1 MLDLSTVT
9 PGAARLGAALI
20 SAVAASVLAVLS
32 FPPAT
37 GAGIA
42 AAILLLGRAAETD
55 QATHRIPNRLLVA
68 AAIALLTAAA
78 ASGQAALWTSGVIA
92 GAWLLTLLVLHAADP
107 RLGFGD
113 VKLGG
118 VLGAMIGLACH
129 AIGWDI
135 PHALLMSSAA
145 FIAGAALTLVAA
157 AGRGPDRP
165 VPFAPGLVIAAVT
178 ISVTVGI
185 AV

>member
-1 MLDLSTVT
+1 VRDLSTVT
-9 PGAARLGAALI
+9 PGATRLGPALV

-32 FPPAT
+32 FPPVT

-42 AAILLLGRAAETD
+42 TAILLLGRAAESD

-68 AAIALLTAAA
+68 AAIALLAAAA
-78 ASGQAALWTSGVIA
+78 ASGQAALWTSGAVA

-129 AIGWDI
+129 AIGWDV
-135 PHALLMSSAA
+135 PHALFTSSAA
-145 FIAGAALTLVAA
+145 FVTGAVATLVAA
-157 AGRGPDRP
+157 TGRGPDRP
-165 VPFAPGLVIAAVT
+165 VPFAPGLVIAVVT
-178 ISVTVGI
+178 ITVTAGI
-185 AV
+185 AA